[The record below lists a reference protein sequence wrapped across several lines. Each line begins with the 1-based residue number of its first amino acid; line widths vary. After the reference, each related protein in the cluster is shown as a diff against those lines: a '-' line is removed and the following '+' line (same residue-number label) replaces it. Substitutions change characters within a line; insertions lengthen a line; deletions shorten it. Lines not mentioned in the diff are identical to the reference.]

1 MSLRE
6 KLREL
11 DGDPGREL
19 YDRFGILSN
28 PFPASHRTAGNPRS
42 PSGQDEEAEDR
53 VVTFFRDDTSQV
65 VVIEGTQGVGKTNFL
80 NHFEVEVRT
89 ALEDREGYYVVR
101 YLADPEETFDGTTR
115 RVIEELGKE
124 HLDDLVSELKADQSH
139 IEEARS
145 RDMRAALRSIVRSD
159 DQETKQ
165 LMMEWLLGL
174 RLLKLHREAL
184 GVQFRMDTVESKTA
198 ALMDLARVSGE
209 AGVLKGIFLLL
220 DEIEKQDGVLG
231 IRSVMRYLSALRAMI
246 DALPRRLFLMIAVTP
261 DALRR
266 YSESY
271 PALRSRLQDRL
282 ELKSLTSPKAARA
295 LARFYL
301 DKAREVASKEMGV
314 VDRGRPNI
322 LRDKEVTECFVAL
335 EQQAQRDA
343 RDGVMQREFLHQLHQ
358 RAEAK
363 LK

>member
-6 KLREL
+6 KLRDL
-11 DGDPGREL
+11 DDDPMHEL
-19 YDRFGILSN
+19 YERFGILFN
-28 PFPASHRTAGNPRS
+28 PFPASHQTAGNPRF
-42 PSGQDEEAEDR
+42 PAAQDEEAEDR

-65 VVIEGTQGVGKTNFL
+65 VVVEGTQGVGKTSFL
-80 NHFEVEVRT
+80 NHFEREVQT
-89 ALEDREGYYVVR
+89 ALQDRDGYYVVR

-115 RVIEELGKE
+115 RLVEELGKE
-124 HLDDLVSELKADQSH
+124 HLKDLVQRLKEDQSC

-145 RDMRAALRSIVRSD
+145 QDMRTALRSIVKSD
-159 DQETKQ
+159 DEETKQ

-184 GVQFRMDTVESKTA
+184 GVQFRMDTVESKTS
-198 ALMDLARVSGE
+198 ALRDLAKVSGE

-231 IRSVMRYLSALRAMI
+231 IRAVMRYLSALRAMI

-282 ELKSLTSPKAARA
+282 ELKALNSAKTARKLAEFYLNEARQAAIREIGKVEGDRPSILSPK
-295 LARFYL
+295 
-301 DKAREVASKEMGV
+301 E
-314 VDRGRPNI
+314 I
-322 LRDKEVTECFVAL
+322 TECFVAL
-335 EQQAQRDA
+335 EGQAQKGA
-343 RDGVMQREFLHQLHQ
+343 YEGVTQREFLHQLH
-358 RAEAK
+358 RKAEAK
-363 LK
+363 LR